1 MNDGVG
7 LRRHAGE
14 DDKMLLAEEMDF
26 HIQSK
31 SEDDMCGTI
40 RAYKSQP
47 KDEVQNEED
56 DGLLDRYE
64 SGNGDYR
71 PLSDLEDES
80 VNS

>member
-1 MNDGVG
+1 
-7 LRRHAGE
+7 
-14 DDKMLLAEEMDF
+14 
-26 HIQSK
+26 
-31 SEDDMCGTI
+31 MCGTI